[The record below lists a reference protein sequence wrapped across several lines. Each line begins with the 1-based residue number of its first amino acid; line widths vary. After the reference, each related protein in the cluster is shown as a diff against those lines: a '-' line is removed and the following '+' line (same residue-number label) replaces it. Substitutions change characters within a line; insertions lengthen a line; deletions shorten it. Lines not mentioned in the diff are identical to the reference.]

1 MQGEPAHVAIDVT
14 AVERIAA
21 LGWRGLEEAHLG
33 AWLLRAA
40 DGFTGRSNSAVLLG
54 APPQTVA
61 DWLPDLVRWYSQRGL
76 PPMVQVPLPGGEAID
91 ASLAAAGWRTHDLVR
106 FLTGDITDVRNSTAR
121 SLARASEGHPVSD
134 LLAEGALHSDGP
146 ALVVQLDDEPDDT
159 WLAAYHYRGAP
170 LPTHARE
177 VLVRAGEDTE
187 LSFASLRAPTP
198 GGATGA
204 VVAVARG
211 AVGQG
216 WLGVTAVTVADQHR
230 RRRYGTRLMS
240 ELAAWAA
247 ERGARAI
254 YLQVAADNGPALEM
268 YSRMGFHHHHD
279 YRYRIGPHLAD
290 SRP

>member
-106 FLTGDITDVRNSTAR
+106 FLTGDITTYGTRPHDPWPGRVKGTLYRTYWQKVPFTRMGLHWWSSWTTSRTTLGWRPTTTA
-121 SLARASEGHPVSD
+121 
-134 LLAEGALHSDGP
+134 ALP
-146 ALVVQLDDEPDDT
+146 CQ
-159 WLAAYHYRGAP
+159 
-170 LPTHARE
+170 
-177 VLVRAGEDTE
+177 
-187 LSFASLRAPTP
+187 PTP
-198 GGATGA
+198 GRFSYAPGRTP
-204 VVAVARG
+204 
-211 AVGQG
+211 
-216 WLGVTAVTVADQHR
+216 
-230 RRRYGTRLMS
+230 S
-240 ELAAWAA
+240 
-247 ERGARAI
+247 
-254 YLQVAADNGPALEM
+254 
-268 YSRMGFHHHHD
+268 
-279 YRYRIGPHLAD
+279 
-290 SRP
+290 